1 MSRPKPNIIVEQID
15 PKTYFSLQV
24 LEAQAVYSVLYKGE
38 PINIRTLNRLVSSP
52 GPKYKKCSFS
62 NRGHAINLAKKLN
75 TMFKTTD
82 FTVSEM
88 VPKKNGKT

>member
-1 MSRPKPNIIVEQID
+1 MSRPKPNIVIEQID
-15 PKTYFSLQV
+15 PKTYFSLQI
-24 LEAQAVYSVLYKGE
+24 LEADAIYAVLYKGR
-38 PINIRTLNRLVSSP
+38 PINIRTLNRLVSLP

-62 NRGHAINLAKKLN
+62 NKGHAVNLAKRLN
-75 TMFKTTD
+75 AQFKTID